1 MVNCRYTVTADIYE
15 DLIELQIRL
24 KNRTPSQQLK
34 FWGLNVGFLIA
45 AILFLLLERDY
56 SIVLRILLFAAAA
69 AAAGRGAFRMFF
81 TRLQAKRTVGGYLKE
96 LDDGYLGPLILF
108 TAGPCLLCRYGT
120 QTKSVSG
127 SAIQSIIPLKSC
139 AALVADGVI
148 FDAIPIQVVQET
160 HLDDLLLRFAADCQR
175 QELAELAEKLRH
187 DLEKE
192 APIQQVFSWPDDA
205 ATLERQVTDNRN
217 YYTTVRAW
225 RGGTLIR
232 LLIGLY
238 GLGVLL
244 LGGNIYLGAGF
255 FLLGY
260 FLSRQFLLCFTP
272 AVRRI
277 TATALGQA
285 SQDAQCTLFVQAEKL
300 TLLQRGSVLT
310 MEKPTFAAKRASRT
324 ALCLYGTNAEMLTL
338 PRELA
343 DETNMQKFFS

>member
-1 MVNCRYTVTADIYE
+1 M
-15 DLIELQIRL
+15 
-24 KNRTPSQQLK
+24 
-34 FWGLNVGFLIA
+34 
-45 AILFLLLERDY
+45 
-56 SIVLRILLFAAAA
+56 LRILLFAAAA

-81 TRLQAKRTVGGYLKE
+81 TRLQAKRTVGGYLKQ
-96 LDDGYLGPLILF
+96 LDDGYLGPHHLY
-108 TAGPCLLCRYGT
+108 TAGPSLLCRYGT

-205 ATLERQVTDNRN
+205 ATLERQVTGHRL

>member
-1 MVNCRYTVTADIYE
+1 M
-15 DLIELQIRL
+15 
-24 KNRTPSQQLK
+24 
-34 FWGLNVGFLIA
+34 
-45 AILFLLLERDY
+45 
-56 SIVLRILLFAAAA
+56 
-69 AAAGRGAFRMFF
+69 
-81 TRLQAKRTVGGYLKE
+81 
-96 LDDGYLGPLILF
+96 
-108 TAGPCLLCRYGT
+108 
-120 QTKSVSG
+120 
-127 SAIQSIIPLKSC
+127 
-139 AALVADGVI
+139 
-148 FDAIPIQVVQET
+148 
-160 HLDDLLLRFAADCQR
+160 
-175 QELAELAEKLRH
+175 AELFCQLRQLLSLAGKLRH

-205 ATLERQVTDNRN
+205 ATLERQVTGHRL